1 VIKTETFLLPT
12 HWACYLINGDASG
25 YTDEE
30 ETEIVQWLV
39 CNAPGPCIDCSD
51 MGFLWRGDDST
62 LGCDRSEYVF
72 QVIEPVLADGEVV
85 GYDL

>member
-1 VIKTETFLLPT
+1 MQSITFLLPT
-12 HWACYLINGDASG
+12 HWASYLINGDASG